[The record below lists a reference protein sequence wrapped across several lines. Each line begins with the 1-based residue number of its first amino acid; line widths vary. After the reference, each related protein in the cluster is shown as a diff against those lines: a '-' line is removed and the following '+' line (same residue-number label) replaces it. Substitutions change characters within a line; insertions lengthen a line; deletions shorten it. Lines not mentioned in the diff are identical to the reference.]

1 MKSTTTTTN
10 TSAHSVPEDLLA
22 LVAGALFVSL
32 GLLLFKHQGFLT
44 GGTAGLALVLT
55 KVVPYSFG
63 QVFFVINLPFY
74 WLAFTRMG
82 WRFTLN
88 TFISVA
94 AVSVLADNLSIVI
107 ELGRV
112 SPIFAAIMGG
122 FLIGTGML
130 VFFRHRSSLGGVGIL
145 ALYVQER
152 FGFSAGR
159 FQMSVDVAIV
169 GIGFFLVPLPILAL
183 SILGA
188 LALNVVIALNHKP
201 GRYQIT

>member
-1 MKSTTTTTN
+1 MKTATTT
-10 TSAHSVPEDLLA
+10 HSVPEDALA

-55 KVVPYSFG
+55 KVLPFSFG

-74 WLAFTRMG
+74 WLAYSRMG
-82 WRFTLN
+82 GRFTLN
-88 TFISVA
+88 TFVSVA
-94 AVSVLADNLSIVI
+94 AVSLLADNLSLVI

-112 SPIFAAIMGG
+112 NAIFAAIMGG

-152 FGFSAGR
+152 FGLSAGR
-159 FQMSVDVAIV
+159 LQMGVDVAIV
-169 GIGFFLVPLPILAL
+169 CVGFFLVPLPVLAL

>member
-1 MKSTTTTTN
+1 MKPTTTT
-10 TSAHSVPEDLLA
+10 HSVPEDLLA
-22 LVAGALFVSL
+22 LVVGALFVSL
-32 GLLLFKHQGFLT
+32 GLYLFKEQGFLT

-55 KVVPYSFG
+55 KVVPFTFG

-74 WLAFTRMG
+74 GLAFSRMG

-94 AVSVLADNLSIVI
+94 AVSVLADNFSLVMK
-107 ELGRV
+107 LGPV
-112 SPIFAAIMGG
+112 TPLFAAIMGG

-145 ALYVQER
+145 ALYMQQR

-159 FQMSVDVAIV
+159 FQMGVDVVIV
-169 GIGFFLVPLPILAL
+169 GIGFLLVPLWILAL